1 MRKNNLENNMK
12 EWTTDSEYTRGFR
25 ESMRETAMKDLES
38 AATRI
43 EILEADLD
51 AERKKKWELVHKIK
65 LIDSG
70 ADLDT
75 ILEDNEPLTLHEK
88 IDLIKKGFSS

>member
-1 MRKNNLENNMK
+1 MK
-12 EWTTDSEYTRGFR
+12 EWTTDSEYTRGYR
-25 ESMRETAMKDLES
+25 ESMREMAMADLES

-51 AERKKKWELVHKIK
+51 VERKKKWELVHKIK

-75 ILEDNEPLTLHEK
+75 ILDEEIVMNHYEES
-88 IDLIKKGFSS
+88 IGA

>member
-1 MRKNNLENNMK
+1 MK
-12 EWTTDSEYTRGFR
+12 EWTADTEYTRGFR
-25 ESMRETAMKDLES
+25 ESMRETAMAALES

-75 ILEDNEPLTLHEK
+75 ILDEGEALTLHDK
-88 IDLIKKGFSS
+88 IEIIKEGFVL

>member
-1 MRKNNLENNMK
+1 MK
-12 EWTTDSEYTRGFR
+12 EWTTDSEYTRGYR
-25 ESMRETAMKDLES
+25 ESMREMAMADLES

-75 ILEDNEPLTLHEK
+75 ILDRGEALTLHDK
-88 IDLIKKGFSS
+88 IEIIKEGFAL

>member
-1 MRKNNLENNMK
+1 MK
-12 EWTTDSEYTRGFR
+12 EWTTDSEYTRGYR
-25 ESMRETAMKDLES
+25 ESMREMAMADLES

-75 ILEDNEPLTLHEK
+75 ILDEEIVMNHYEES
-88 IDLIKKGFSS
+88 IGA

>member
-1 MRKNNLENNMK
+1 MK
-12 EWTTDSEYTRGFR
+12 EWTADSEYTRGFR

-43 EILEADLD
+43 EILEADLE
-51 AERKKKWELVHKIK
+51 AERRKKWELVHKIK

-70 ADLDT
+70 VDLDT
-75 ILEDNEPLTLHEK
+75 ILDRGEALTLHDK
-88 IDLIKKGFSS
+88 IEIIKEGFAL

>member
-1 MRKNNLENNMK
+1 MK
-12 EWTTDSEYTRGFR
+12 YERMTTDSEYTRGFR

-43 EILEADLD
+43 EILEADLE
-51 AERKKKWELVHKIK
+51 AERRKKWELVHKIK

-70 ADLDT
+70 VDLDT
-75 ILEDNEPLTLHEK
+75 ILDRGEALTLHDK
-88 IDLIKKGFSS
+88 IEIIKEGFTL

>member
-1 MRKNNLENNMK
+1 MK
-12 EWTTDSEYTRGFR
+12 ELTTDSEYTRGYR
-25 ESMRETAMKDLES
+25 ESMREMAMADLES

-75 ILEDNEPLTLHEK
+75 ILDRGEALTLHDK
-88 IDLIKKGFSS
+88 IEIIKEGFAL

>member
-1 MRKNNLENNMK
+1 MK
-12 EWTTDSEYTRGFR
+12 EWTTDSEYTRGYR
-25 ESMRETAMKDLES
+25 ESMREMAMADFES

-75 ILEDNEPLTLHEK
+75 ILDEEIVMNHYEES
-88 IDLIKKGFSS
+88 IGA

>member
-1 MRKNNLENNMK
+1 MK
-12 EWTTDSEYTRGFR
+12 EWTADTEYTRGFR
-25 ESMRETAMKDLES
+25 ESMRETAMADLES

-75 ILEDNEPLTLHEK
+75 ILDEGEALTLHDK
-88 IDLIKKGFSS
+88 IEIIKEGFVL

>member
-1 MRKNNLENNMK
+1 MK
-12 EWTTDSEYTRGFR
+12 YERMTADSEYTRGFR

-43 EILEADLD
+43 EILEADLE
-51 AERKKKWELVHKIK
+51 AERRKKWELVHKIK

-70 ADLDT
+70 VDLDT
-75 ILEDNEPLTLHEK
+75 ILDKGEALTLHEK
-88 IDLIKKGFSS
+88 IEIIKEGFTL